1 MNFVVVT
8 LREYQKTPAGIFIL
22 KGETIM
28 GTGLSCFIW
37 GIIGV
42 IFGLFALLFPDPE
55 IMLVTFYGMFLV
67 LIILGVA
74 LSILLAITS
83 GSDESLVWFG
93 LSAGLLTIGVLS
105 FLVQTIV
112 GIIFMLIVA
121 GIAFYNGF
129 TDITLALTHPVTRY
143 LLIPGMFIT
152 GAVILAGLLWYIPVL
167 SENLVI
173 VILGT
178 FAFVFGLFSI
188 LMGYFQRKGQI
199 PEVV

>member
-55 IMLVTFYGMFLV
+55 IMLVTFYGLFLV
-67 LIILGVA
+67 LI
-74 LSILLAITS
+74 ITS

-129 TDITLALTHPVTRY
+129 TDITLALTNPVTRY

-152 GAVILAGLLWYIPVL
+152 GAAILAGLLWYIPVM

-199 PEVV
+199 PEGE